1 MKVIIVGGF
10 KTKRIS
16 GGMLS
21 RAMRAI
27 AEAK

>member
-10 KTKRIS
+10 KAKDIS

-21 RAMRAI
+21 RAMQAI
-27 AEAK
+27 AEAR